1 VFGDLQNPE
10 SEISKL
16 YKNER
21 GFSVLEELNVQSSV
35 AYLTKIRNTETV

>member
-1 VFGDLQNPE
+1 
-10 SEISKL
+10 L

-35 AYLTKIRNTETV
+35 KYMTKIRNNDSI